1 MKTRQGC
8 GLFGEWAACRCSA
21 LRNLMSLPEDLHE
34 DGWRW
39 TTLQP
44 LKEIPQRDF
53 ETVSS
58 QSQHDHLLR
67 YHWQECSCDWW
78 VHEKG
83 NIGKVLCMQK
93 FMRQTMGSVFKSR
106 WRPREVILLLSSA
119 LMRPHLEYSI
129 PFWADSELLERA
141 QQRDRWDDESLER
154 LLDEER
160 LRDLGMFSLGKT
172 QGDLL
177 SVYGYLKDGNQW
189 MKSGSFQQCAATE
202 QWAVVTNWNTGISTQ
217 SWGRALLWEW
227 QSTGAGCPEEWWKCC
242 SIWGTD
248 LDVNDPKCLLQVLT
262 SHIYVHKFSLLTFP
276 PAFICQQNIPQT
288 LLKSGVIPSHP
299 LFLQSGSSS
308 TWPSCS
314 LLDFVFSS
322 SGGVLHSQPCF
333 LVPFILLHSFCSE

>member
-1 MKTRQGC
+1 MWGIWWMSCMQMQCIKEFDEFAWGSAWGWVKMDHSPAPEGNPRERFWNC
-8 GLFGEWAACRCSA
+8 FLSIAAWSSA
-21 LRNLMSLPEDLHE
+21 
-34 DGWRW
+34 
-39 TTLQP
+39 
-44 LKEIPQRDF
+44 EIPLARMLMWLVGTWKR
-53 ETVSS
+53 EYWKST
-58 QSQHDHLLR
+58 L
-67 YHWQECSCDWW
+67 Y
-78 VHEKG
+78 
-83 NIGKVLCMQK
+83 VL
-93 FMRQTMGSVFKSR
+93 FKSR

-141 QQRDRWDDESLER
+141 QQGDRWDDESLEH

-177 SVYGYLKDGNQW
+177 SVYRYLKDGNQW

-333 LVPFILLHSFCSE
+333 LIPFILLHSFCPE